1 MITRIYEKEYVTL
14 DYDSSVPCVIS
25 TSLKFMMLEE
35 FKSQLNFGLE
45 FMKEKIKE
53 TGRMMWLPDTTL
65 AGAVDDESIKYAIE
79 DWTPRA
85 IAAEIKHVGF
95 VISESEWAN
104 VATEVYGESVKGSGE
119 KEGMTTSF
127 FRDVET
133 AKNWFRNMS
142 SSTSFA

>member
-65 AGAVDDESIKYAIE
+65 AG
-79 DWTPRA
+79 PL
-85 IAAEIKHVGF
+85 
-95 VISESEWAN
+95 
-104 VATEVYGESVKGSGE
+104 
-119 KEGMTTSF
+119 MTKVLNTLLKTG
-127 FRDVET
+127 RP
-133 AKNWFRNMS
+133 APLLQG
-142 SSTSFA
+142 